1 MPAAAAGATQ
11 STQIRGVMIN
21 KYNLGPCA
29 LGLISLLAFGC
40 AAPVAPEDPNAGEAG
55 TNGTG
60 PDGRG
65 GSSGNGSGGSGGR
78 PVDPIDTLPG
88 VTEPL
93 DVPPTGCL
101 NAASAA
107 SISLSLDADIPSV
120 LLEATDGVLHANGVA
135 CTDAGGDD
143 VPVVGLTTLAV
154 QGDGAAQGAVILDLA
169 SGDWSALTAL
179 PESLQISF
187 PSGQNSFLIRG
198 SAESELIRHGMR
210 GLDLV
215 VDLVG
220 DGRINVVAGGV
231 TQLGLSLAGG
241 DDEVDDLAA
250 LLAERAAEE
259 AAEAEGEEAET
270 PADGEEAVAPV
281 TALSLRLVASGG
293 EGNDWLLGGAGD
305 DEFNGGPGDD
315 VASGLAGDDTVYSD
329 VLDGADTFNG
339 GLGYDY
345 VSYEGRGGDLEIA
358 VCASPAQIGC
368 VAAECSCDTMS
379 GEAGEEDLIL
389 NVEDI
394 TAGSGDDIIRGSEA
408 ADSLS
413 GGPGADSIF
422 GLGGSDVLYGQGGD
436 DIFDGGADGDYCDAF
451 GEEQVS
457 GCEL

>member
-1 MPAAAAGATQ
+1 
-11 STQIRGVMIN
+11 MIN
-21 KYNLGPCA
+21 KYNLGPCVLGFLSA
-29 LGLISLLAFGC
+29 LAIGC
-40 AAPVAPEDPNAGEAG
+40 AAPVAPEDPGSGEAG
-55 TNGTG
+55 TNGAG

-78 PVDPIDTLPG
+78 PADPIDTLPG

-107 SISLSLDADIPSV
+107 SLSLSLNAEIPSV
-120 LLEATDGVLHANGVA
+120 LLEATGGVLYANGVA
-135 CTDAGGDD
+135 CTDAGGAD
-143 VPVVGLTTLAV
+143 VPVAGLTTLAV

-169 SGDWSALTAL
+169 SGDWSSLIDL
-179 PESLQISF
+179 PESIQVSF
-187 PSGQNSFLIRG
+187 PSGQNSFLVRG
-198 SAESELIRHGMR
+198 SAGDDFIRHGMR

-220 DGRINVVAGGV
+220 DGRINVIAAGV
-231 TQLGLSLAGG
+231 TQLGASLAAG
-241 DDEVDDLAA
+241 DDKLDDLAA

-259 AAEAEGEEAET
+259 AAATEGTETGAAGPAEAA
-270 PADGEEAVAPV
+270 APV

-293 EGNDWLLGGAGD
+293 EGNDWLLGGTGD

-315 VASGLAGDDTVYSD
+315 VASGLAGDDTVYSAE
-329 VLDGADTFNG
+329 LDGADTFNG

-345 VSYEGRGGDLEIA
+345 VSYEERGGDLEIA

-389 NVEDI
+389 NVEDV
-394 TAGSGDDIIRGSEA
+394 TAGAGDDIIRGSEA

-413 GGPGADSIF
+413 GGPGADRIF

-436 DIFDGGADGDYCDAF
+436 DIFDGGADGDYCDAQT
-451 GEEQVS
+451 GEQAS
-457 GCEL
+457 ACEL